1 MLAHRVMNDHYSH
14 TTTPPLTHWP
24 AHWFMVAG
32 TAYRG
37 SWAQIGFPGVMAEGP
52 FSAFKK

>member
-1 MLAHRVMNDHYSH
+1 MNDHYSH